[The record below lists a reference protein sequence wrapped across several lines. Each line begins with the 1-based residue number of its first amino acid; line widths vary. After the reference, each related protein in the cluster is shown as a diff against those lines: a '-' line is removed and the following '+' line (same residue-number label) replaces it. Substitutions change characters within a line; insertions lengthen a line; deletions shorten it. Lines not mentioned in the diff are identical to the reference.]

1 MKKCTNGKING
12 FFDMKVTH
20 IKDGVKNEINEVI
33 TSYERLIFGEYVPFF
48 MIDQLISELTDC
60 ALPSTDIDAYDC
72 LNRVSTF

>member
-1 MKKCTNGKING
+1 
-12 FFDMKVTH
+12 MKVTH

-33 TSYERLIFGEYVPFF
+33 TSYEKLIFGEYVPFF